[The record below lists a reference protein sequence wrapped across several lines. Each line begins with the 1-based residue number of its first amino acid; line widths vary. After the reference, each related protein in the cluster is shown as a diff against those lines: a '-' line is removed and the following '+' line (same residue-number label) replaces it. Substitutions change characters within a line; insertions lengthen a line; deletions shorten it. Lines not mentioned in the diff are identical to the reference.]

1 MNTYNFFRRKLS
13 ITNIKSEFE
22 FFDQIPRDN
31 NSKYIDILKAIQNQI
46 LRYLKVIYITV
57 SDEEDAYTIF
67 ETLNARGLNLS
78 PVDLIKNDIFKNL
91 RRTHPNDDA
100 KTIWKNTV
108 KELHSR
114 KNRVNLDTYFR
125 HYWLSK
131 YGFNRES
138 KIYKA
143 YQKKRDASEIDHK
156 EFLDELK
163 IEAKYYNI
171 VSNPEIN
178 DWPQQQEKTIYKA
191 LIALEIFNVSQI
203 KTFLLSLLNQRKLNK
218 VRFAHFKEVV
228 ENIEK
233 FHYKFTAITSSSA
246 SGLEGKFSKFARD
259 LRDAGD
265 RGQSKRILDELTDYL
280 RTKSPDRS
288 SFIESFKRLSFKNDF
303 TKDKKLIQYTFS
315 KIERHLQGTNE
326 LDIYQFSLEHIESQ
340 TGSTF
345 RNFDRIGNLL
355 PLSEAL
361 NNEADSKPFTDKLPI
376 YGRSSLSIVS
386 HFLSRN
392 GSKTNWTEDD
402 IDQRSQY
409 IAELSFDQI
418 WNF

>member
-1 MNTYNFFRRKLS
+1 M
-13 ITNIKSEFE
+13 
-22 FFDQIPRDN
+22 
-31 NSKYIDILKAIQNQI
+31 
-46 LRYLKVIYITV
+46 
-57 SDEEDAYTIF
+57 
-67 ETLNARGLNLS
+67 
-78 PVDLIKNDIFKNL
+78 
-91 RRTHPNDDA
+91 
-100 KTIWKNTV
+100 
-108 KELHSR
+108 
-114 KNRVNLDTYFR
+114 
-125 HYWLSK
+125 
-131 YGFNRES
+131 
-138 KIYKA
+138 
-143 YQKKRDASEIDHK
+143 
-156 EFLDELK
+156 
-163 IEAKYYNI
+163 
-171 VSNPEIN
+171 
-178 DWPQQQEKTIYKA
+178 
-191 LIALEIFNVSQI
+191 
-203 KTFLLSLLNQRKLNK
+203 
-218 VRFAHFKEVV
+218 
-228 ENIEK
+228 
-233 FHYKFTAITSSSA
+233 
-246 SGLEGKFSKFARD
+246 
-259 LRDAGD
+259 RDAGD